1 MAHIEEKIEIQVFAL
16 KDISSDGNFH
26 ARVAY
31 LSEVL
36 FRAAESYVRRF
47 GNIHNQT
54 VRRVMVIVNAAGQL
68 VGKHSEIQ
76 SYVPLQAALP
86 FEVGVHH

>member
-16 KDISSDGNFH
+16 KDISSDGNLH

-47 GNIHNQT
+47 GNIHDQT

-76 SYVPLQAALP
+76 SYVPFQAALP
-86 FEVGVHH
+86 FEVGIHH